1 MNEAVVEHLLALNR
15 AFYGRFAEPFVETRA
30 APQEGFFK
38 LLDYLPPSERRL
50 LDVGCG
56 DGRFGRFCLEHGLAA
71 EYTGLDFSA
80 EMLRA
85 AESTFRG
92 GTFLQRDLSRP
103 DCLGG
108 LEAFELVSCL
118 ATMQHIPGRQNRL
131 RLLEEMAAH
140 LAPDGRIVLSNWQFL
155 ESDRQRRKITPWQQV
170 GLEAEQVED
179 NDYLLTW
186 QRGGQGY
193 RYVAFI
199 DAAETGEMAH
209 KAGLRTVAQFRSD
222 GREGNLNLYTMLAV

>member
-1 MNEAVVEHLLALNR
+1 MNEAIVERLLALNR

-38 LLDYLPPSERRL
+38 LLDYLPQSVGHL

-56 DGRFGRFCLEHGLAA
+56 DGRFGRFSLEHGLAA
-71 EYTGLDFSA
+71 KYTGLDFSA

-85 AESTFRG
+85 AESMTEG
-92 GTFLQRDLSRP
+92 GTFLRRDLSRP
-103 DCLGG
+103 ACLAG
-108 LEAFELVSCL
+108 LGAFELISCL

-131 RLLEEMAAH
+131 RLLQEMAAH
-140 LAPDGRIVLSNWQFL
+140 LAPEGRIVLSNWQFL
-155 ESDRQRRKITPWQQV
+155 ESDRQRRKIVDWEKA
-170 GLEAEQVED
+170 GLEGGQVET

-186 QRGGQGY
+186 QRGGKGY

-199 DAAETGEMAH
+199 DAAETSRLAET
-209 KAGLRTVAQFRSD
+209 AGLRMLAQFRSD
-222 GREGNLNLYTMLAV
+222 GREGNLNLYMVLAV